1 MPDPIL
7 TDAIERLLSREDI
20 GRAGAQAA
28 VGVIMDGA
36 VEDAQ
41 VAGFLIA
48 LRAKGETAEELAG
61 IADAVRIR
69 AEAVTVDPALTL
81 VDTCGTGGG
90 PSTVNISTGA
100 AFLAAGAGAHV
111 AKHGNRA
118 QTSSCGSA
126 DVLEAMGARVDLA
139 PEAVAECIETVGLGF
154 MFAPGHHPAFRHVG
168 PARKALG
175 VRTAFNLLGPLAN
188 PAGARRQVIGV
199 NSRDYLQRVG
209 QAIRGLG
216 TERAIVVCGRDG
228 LDEISTMEATDAVL
242 IEEDR
247 LDAFVID
254 PASLGLMPPSPGD
267 LAGGGPDDNARILV
281 RAIGGTAGP
290 VRDILV
296 VNAAAALW
304 MAGIASSL
312 QDGMARAEEAAT
324 SGAAKDVLERFINTT
339 GRLAPAA

>member
-1 MPDPIL
+1 
-7 TDAIERLLSREDI
+7 
-20 GRAGAQAA
+20 
-28 VGVIMDGA
+28 V
-36 VEDAQ
+36 
-41 VAGFLIA
+41 
-48 LRAKGETAEELAG
+48 
-61 IADAVRIR
+61 
-69 AEAVTVDPALTL
+69 AVTVDPALTL
-81 VDTCGTGGG
+81 VDICGTGGG
-90 PSTVNISTGA
+90 PATVNISTGA

-139 PEAVAECIETVGLGF
+139 SEAVAECIETVGLGF

-168 PARKALG
+168 PARRALG

-188 PAGARRQVIGV
+188 PAGAPRQVIGV
-199 NSRDYLQRVG
+199 YSRDYLQRVG

-254 PASLGLMPPSPGD
+254 PASLGLMPPALGD

-281 RAIGGTAGP
+281 RAIGGAAGP

>member
-1 MPDPIL
+1 
-7 TDAIERLLSREDI
+7 
-20 GRAGAQAA
+20 
-28 VGVIMDGA
+28 
-36 VEDAQ
+36 
-41 VAGFLIA
+41 
-48 LRAKGETAEELAG
+48 
-61 IADAVRIR
+61 VRIR

-81 VDTCGTGGG
+81 VDICGTGGG
-90 PSTVNISTGA
+90 PATVNISTGA

-139 PEAVAECIETVGLGF
+139 SEAVAECIETVGLGF

-168 PARKALG
+168 PARRALG

-188 PAGARRQVIGV
+188 PAGAPRQVIGV
-199 NSRDYLQRVG
+199 YSRDYLQRVG

-254 PASLGLMPPSPGD
+254 PASLGLMPPALGD

-281 RAIGGTAGP
+281 RAIGGAAGP

>member
-1 MPDPIL
+1 
-7 TDAIERLLSREDI
+7 
-20 GRAGAQAA
+20 
-28 VGVIMDGA
+28 
-36 VEDAQ
+36 
-41 VAGFLIA
+41 
-48 LRAKGETAEELAG
+48 
-61 IADAVRIR
+61 
-69 AEAVTVDPALTL
+69 
-81 VDTCGTGGG
+81 
-90 PSTVNISTGA
+90 
-100 AFLAAGAGAHV
+100 
-111 AKHGNRA
+111 
-118 QTSSCGSA
+118 
-126 DVLEAMGARVDLA
+126 
-139 PEAVAECIETVGLGF
+139 
-154 MFAPGHHPAFRHVG
+154 
-168 PARKALG
+168 
-175 VRTAFNLLGPLAN
+175 
-188 PAGARRQVIGV
+188 
-199 NSRDYLQRVG
+199 
-209 QAIRGLG
+209 
-216 TERAIVVCGRDG
+216 
-228 LDEISTMEATDAVL
+228 MEATDAVL

>member
-1 MPDPIL
+1 
-7 TDAIERLLSREDI
+7 
-20 GRAGAQAA
+20 
-28 VGVIMDGA
+28 VY
-36 VEDAQ
+36 
-41 VAGFLIA
+41 
-48 LRAKGETAEELAG
+48 
-61 IADAVRIR
+61 
-69 AEAVTVDPALTL
+69 
-81 VDTCGTGGG
+81 
-90 PSTVNISTGA
+90 
-100 AFLAAGAGAHV
+100 
-111 AKHGNRA
+111 
-118 QTSSCGSA
+118 
-126 DVLEAMGARVDLA
+126 
-139 PEAVAECIETVGLGF
+139 
-154 MFAPGHHPAFRHVG
+154 
-168 PARKALG
+168 
-175 VRTAFNLLGPLAN
+175 
-188 PAGARRQVIGV
+188 
-199 NSRDYLQRVG
+199 SRDYLQRVG

-254 PASLGLMPPSPGD
+254 PASLGLMPPALGD

-281 RAIGGTAGP
+281 RAIGGAAGP